1 MIKGKDPITGRV
13 RTFISLGSNLGDKKA
28 NLERAVELL
37 RKEEGLNIKGVS
49 SYYRTAPVGPVQQ
62 DWFINNVLEA
72 MVKLTPRELLNVILD
87 IERKMGRVRDIKWGP
102 RLIDL
107 DLLLYGDILI
117 NEHDLIIPHPRMRER
132 AFVIIPLAEL
142 DPDLYIPGL
151 KNVSVLA
158 AELAFQDVQKI
169 S

>member
-1 MIKGKDPITGRV
+1 MSKNEDLLAGHV
-13 RTFISLGSNLGDKKA
+13 RAFISLGSNLGDKKA
-28 NLERAVELL
+28 NLGRAVELL
-37 RKEEGLNIKGVS
+37 RKVEGLAIKGVS
-49 SYYRTAPVGPVQQ
+49 SFYRTAPVGPIQQ
-62 DWFINNVLEA
+62 DWFVNNVLEV
-72 MVKLTPRELLNVILD
+72 MVKLTPRELLDVLLV
-87 IERKMGRVRDIKWGP
+87 IERKMGRVRDNRWGP

-107 DLLLYGDILI
+107 DLLLYGDFFI
-117 NEHDLIIPHPRMRER
+117 NEHDLIVPHPRMSER

>member
-1 MIKGKDPITGRV
+1 MTGRV

>member
-1 MIKGKDPITGRV
+1 LIKGKDPITGRV